1 MRTMTGFGPSE
12 LRYLKRL
19 ETALLVAPRRERAE
33 LLALARGHMG
43 ERPPADSY
51 DDLVDE
57 LGPPGA
63 YCRQLMADHGVGA
76 QPPRWRRVAARAR
89 SKEAIAVGSVV
100 VFVAG
105 VGVWFLA
112 DWYREEPTITNNC
125 AGAWS
130 DDETVSIEGV
140 DAAGEHEHRIGY
152 VDGAEVRILFC
163 LTSSETIEVTAVEV
177 PDGEIAL
184 YRPNEVLLQ
193 PLDLQDPEDALPF
206 EPFTIVAYD
215 GTDDTPDPRTRWH
228 VRVVGSLANCEHY
241 PAGDTWSFDTATLT
255 YRFRGR
261 TRTMPIDL
269 LSTYAFE
276 AGRNEACPRRAS
288 GVGS

>member
-1 MRTMTGFGPSE
+1 MTTTTGFGPAE

-19 ETALLVAPRRERAE
+19 ETALLVAPRRERGE
-33 LLALARGHMG
+33 LLAVARGHIG
-43 ERPPADSY
+43 ERPPAGSY
-51 DDLVDE
+51 EELVEE
-57 LGPPGA
+57 LGPPDA
-63 YCRQLMADHGVGA
+63 YCRQLMADHGVGP
-76 QPPRWRRVAARAR
+76 QPPRWRRVAAQAR
-89 SKEAIAVGSVV
+89 SREAIAVGALVV
-100 VFVAG
+100 LVAG
-105 VGVWFLA
+105 VGIWFLA

-130 DDETVSIEGV
+130 DDEAVSIEGI
-140 DAAGEHEHRIGY
+140 DAAGDHEHRIGY

-177 PDGEIAL
+177 PSGEL
-184 YRPNEVLLQ
+184 GLFLQNEVLLQ
-193 PLDLQDPEDALPF
+193 SLDEQHLEDALPF
-206 EPFTIVAYD
+206 APFTIVASD
-215 GTDDTPDPRTRWH
+215 GTDDTPDPRVWWH
-228 VRVVGSLANCEHY
+228 LHPVGNLANCEHY
-241 PAGDTWSFDTATLT
+241 AAGDTWSFDTVTLT

-276 AGRNEACPRRAS
+276 TGSDEACPRRNA